1 MTETKRKKWT
11 AADLFLILLA
21 VLSLV
26 GFLVRF
32 WGIRRHG
39 EGDLRDYT
47 LTVLWKSVDARTV
60 DAIAEGDPL
69 YTASGE
75 LFGYVISVQGQ
86 STEVEMRQDG
96 EVHRIAS
103 PTRLDARIGIAAKGR
118 EADGQI
124 LSTDGGA
131 LLIGQTLTLYSPT
144 AELHVRIASID
155 QNAPL

>member
-1 MTETKRKKWT
+1 MMKRRTWT

-21 VLSLV
+21 VLSVV

-32 WGIRRHG
+32 WGVRGQG

-60 DAIAEGDPL
+60 DAIEEGDPL

-86 STEVEMRQDG
+86 PSEVEVRQVG

-103 PTRLDARIGIAAKGR
+103 PTRLDARIGIAVGGR

-131 LLIGQTLTLYSPT
+131 LLIGQTLTLYSAR

-155 QNAPL
+155 QNVPL